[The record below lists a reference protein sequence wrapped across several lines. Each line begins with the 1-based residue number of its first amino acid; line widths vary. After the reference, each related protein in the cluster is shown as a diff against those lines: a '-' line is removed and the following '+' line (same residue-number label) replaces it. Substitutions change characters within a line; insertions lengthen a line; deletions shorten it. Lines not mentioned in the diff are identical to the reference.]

1 MKYFYSRKN
10 IFYALIVIF
19 IFLLDRFS
27 KIYILN
33 YVEENGNID
42 IYVNSFLNLILVWNT
57 GIGFGLFSSEGTLFY
72 NLITILIVFIN
83 IIIIYFIK
91 TAEDYRIYFFLIILG
106 GSLGNLFDRVYYF
119 AVPDFI
125 DINYKGFH
133 WFIFNVADIFIS
145 IGIICLIISEL
156 FFFNKTKNEK

>member
-1 MKYFYSRKN
+1 MGNFFTKKN
-10 IFYALIVIF
+10 IFYILIIIS

-42 IYVNSFLNLILVWNT
+42 IYVNSFLNFILVWNT
-57 GIGFGLFSSEGTLFY
+57 GIGFGLFPSEGTFFY
-72 NLITILIVFIN
+72 NLITILILFIN
-83 IIIIYFIK
+83 LIIIYFISTTK
-91 TAEDYRIYFFLIILG
+91 DYRIYFFLIILG